1 MSEILAPCGS
11 FESLFAA
18 LRSGANAVYAGM
30 KNFSAR
36 KNAENFSDAELE
48 KAVAEC
54 HKRGVKLYVAL
65 NTLVYDKELSDL
77 IECVKKAAKCGA
89 DGIIV
94 QDLGAAEL
102 IRMICPEMPSHASTQ
117 MTLNNISGV
126 KAAKELGFSRVV
138 LGRELSKDEILNI
151 SRNTDIE
158 LEIFV
163 HGALCTSV
171 SGQCYMSAFFGG
183 RSGNRGLC
191 AQPCRLDFSVNGRH
205 NVISLKDASIVK
217 YLPELSEIASFKI
230 EGRMKRPEYVAC
242 SVDACVKSAGEEEFD
257 GERLKNV
264 FSRSGLT
271 DGYFTGNM
279 KNMNGVRKKDDVEI
293 TSKTLGSIRE
303 LYKNEFPRIK
313 ADVFVKIAAGEP
325 VYIRARCKYGEVV
338 CKSSDIPEKATG
350 KPLDEK
356 TVCERIAKFG
366 GTQFYAGEIS
376 AVVEEGLFVPASAL
390 NALRREACEKLEAL
404 VLEKNTHIYNIYE
417 PEIKTAERR
426 LPKKTAYRAEV
437 SNAKQL
443 VQALSLPFE
452 MIYAPMELLCEKTPD
467 KERIAVSPSL
477 IIDETADRARLCE
490 LRRMGFENGYAQTLA
505 HMQLLKE
512 CGFKIHGGFRMNIL
526 NSVSAGVCE
535 KLGFSDITLSIEGSG
550 SVLSS
555 VKSGVPMGIV
565 AYGKLPLMLMRR
577 CPVSDNK
584 TCGLYGGRSECKKMI
599 YDRFGREI
607 PISCKGRCVELLN
620 PDPLVL
626 SDKPEMLGRFD
637 FIVFCFTD
645 ETDIESIVRMYDEHI
660 KPSGR
665 FTRGMTSEGV
675 T

>member
-18 LRSGANAVYAGM
+18 LRSGADAVYAGM

-36 KNAENFSDAELE
+36 KNAENFSDADLE

-65 NTLVYDKELSDL
+65 NTLIYDNEISSFA
-77 IECVKKAAKCGA
+77 ECVKKAAKCGA

-102 IRMICPEMPSHASTQ
+102 IRLISPEMPRHASTQ
-117 MTLNNISGV
+117 MTLNSISGV
-126 KAAKELGFSRVV
+126 KAAEELGFSRVV

-205 NVISLKDASIVK
+205 NVISLKDGSIVK
-217 YLPELSEIASFKI
+217 YLPELLEIASFKI

-242 SVDACVKSAGEEEFD
+242 SVDACVKSVEEKEFD
-257 GERLKNV
+257 SERLKNV

-279 KNMNGVRKKDDVEI
+279 NNMNGIRKKDDVEI

-303 LYKNEFPRIK
+303 LYKNEFPRIRVD
-313 ADVFVKIAAGEP
+313 AFVKIAAGEP
-325 VYIRARCKYGEVV
+325 VYLKASCKYGEVI
-338 CKSSDIPEKATG
+338 CKSAEIPEKATG

-356 TVCERIAKFG
+356 NVCERIAKFG
-366 GTQFYAGEIS
+366 GTQFYAGNIS
-376 AVVEEGLFVPASAL
+376 ASVNEGLFVSASAL

-404 VLEKNTHIYNIYE
+404 VLEKNSHIYNIND
-417 PEIKTAERR
+417 PEIKLSERR
-426 LPKKTAYRAEV
+426 LVKKTAYRAEV

-443 VQALSLPFE
+443 MQALNFSFE
-452 MIYAPMELLCEKTPD
+452 MIYAPVELLCKDIPD
-467 KERIAVSPSL
+467 KERIAVSPPL

-490 LRRMGFENGYAQTLA
+490 LRKMGFENGYAQTLA

-526 NSVSAGVCE
+526 NSVSAGVSE
-535 KLGFSDITLSIEGSG
+535 KLGFSDITLSIEGSA
-550 SVLSS
+550 SVLST
-555 VKSGVPMGIV
+555 VKSGIPMGMV
-565 AYGKLPLMLMRR
+565 AYGKLPLTLMRR
-577 CPVSDNK
+577 CPIADGK
-584 TCGLYGGRSECKKMI
+584 TCGIYGGRSDCKKMI

-607 PISCKGRCVELLN
+607 PVSCKGRCVELLN
-620 PDPLVL
+620 PDPLIL
-626 SDKPEMLGRFD
+626 SDKPDMLGRFD
-637 FIVFCFTD
+637 FIVFYFTD
-645 ETDIESIVRMYDEHI
+645 ETDIESIVKMYDEHI

-665 FTRGMTSEGV
+665 FTRGLTSEGV
-675 T
+675 V